1 MEENLIIA
9 FGDNMDRAQLECQ
22 RAHLEVNA
30 SDLVQ
35 LTKHHHH
42 QSADSLSP
50 HNSLRQIPHQTPLP
64 QLWLI

>member
-1 MEENLIIA
+1 MLVFGENV
-9 FGDNMDRAQLECQ
+9 DRVPLEHQ
-22 RAHLEVNA
+22 RACLAVDV

-35 LTKHHHH
+35 STKHHHH
-42 QSADSLSP
+42 QSADSLST